1 MLELKIETESRVSA
15 WRKNMITLVFI
26 LIGPLTASAGNT
38 ELDEFRAQ
46 IRIKYDMKEAAF
58 AANDPEPILTGF
70 YHPEVVSTGPDG
82 VTYLGRD
89 GLRPVYNEI
98 IGSGVRIE
106 SYRTFVA
113 GNAGWDWVN
122 FHVTPPV
129 EAHEEPF
136 TFKLLFLWARE
147 NGEWWSHG
155 EMYVIGKFDTVGTEN
170 K

>member
-1 MLELKIETESRVSA
+1 LWHKV
-15 WRKNMITLVFI
+15 
-26 LIGPLTASAGNT
+26 LIIFAFSLTGPLTASAVNT
-38 ELDEFRAQ
+38 ELEEFRTE
-46 IRIKYDMKEAAF
+46 IRVKYDMKEAAF
-58 AANDPEPILTGF
+58 AANDPEPILNRF

-82 VTYLGRD
+82 VTHLGRD

-98 IGSGVRIE
+98 IGSDVRIE

-113 GNAGWDWVN
+113 GDAGWDWVN

-155 EMYVIGKFDTVGTEN
+155 EMYVVGKFDTIGIER